1 MIPSKIVR
9 KAEAVFA
16 EFMAGKLHPRK
27 GTHCPY
33 LALNVG
39 YRHRLFCRDLSRRY
53 SRSAWQLVTHEA
65 YNNLSRR
72 PFQ

>member
-1 MIPSKIVR
+1 M
-9 KAEAVFA
+9 
-16 EFMAGKLHPRK
+16 
-27 GTHCPY
+27 
-33 LALNVG
+33 NVG